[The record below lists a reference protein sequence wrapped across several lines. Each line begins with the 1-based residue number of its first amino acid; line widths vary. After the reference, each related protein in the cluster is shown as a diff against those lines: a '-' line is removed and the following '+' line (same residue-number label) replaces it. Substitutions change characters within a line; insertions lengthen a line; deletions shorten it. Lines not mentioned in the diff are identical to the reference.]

1 MKGHM
6 QDGKF
11 HPHTQSKGVR
21 KSRDQSTKSTG
32 VKVRNKRFPPF
43 VTTEEAK
50 KFSDADIERKIKI
63 HQNAVSQQGKDLA
76 QGHGFDKDE
85 HEATI
90 NALNLLVSERA
101 IRNIKNRKARDHTG
115 FCPVCKHDIT
125 RGSEQEVRRH
135 INDHIKMQEHAGHQG
150 VCDCGI
156 RKKSAIA
163 EEDDFDLAV
172 EKLKKSLLEGLNENE
187 WSKDLQRLKN
197 VTWDVDVTYTGSH
210 GTSDSEYFTIT
221 AFYKGVGSVEY
232 QEAFSNDDWF
242 DTSDKK
248 LTKRIE
254 TDSDFAEREYNRWL
268 ISLFDI
274 YEGAMFEGLVATIED
289 TYRE

>member
-6 QDGKF
+6 EEGKF

-21 KSRDQSTKSTG
+21 KSRDQSTKNEG
-32 VKVRNKRFPPF
+32 VRMKR
-43 VTTEEAK
+43 
-50 KFSDADIERKIKI
+50 
-63 HQNAVSQQGKDLA
+63 
-76 QGHGFDKDE
+76 
-85 HEATI
+85 
-90 NALNLLVSERA
+90 
-101 IRNIKNRKARDHTG
+101 
-115 FCPVCKHDIT
+115 
-125 RGSEQEVRRH
+125 
-135 INDHIKMQEHAGHQG
+135 
-150 VCDCGI
+150 I

-163 EEDDFDLAV
+163 EEDNFDLAI
-172 EKLKKSLLEGLNENE
+172 EKLKKSLLEGLNENQ
-187 WSKDLQRLKN
+187 WSSDLQRLKN

-254 TDSDFAEREYNRWL
+254 TDSDFAEREYNKWL
-268 ISLFDI
+268 ISLLDL
-274 YEGAMFEGLVATIED
+274 YEDAMFEGLVATIED